1 MVKWEKIF
9 VELLALNSKDG
20 KIHVY
25 ITNKLIVLNLYI
37 VFLSLIITIQHA
49 QITSLEVTIFLRYDN

>member
-25 ITNKLIVLNLYI
+25 ITNKLIVFNLFI
-37 VFLSLIITIQHA
+37 VFMSLVITVQHA

>member
-25 ITNKLIVLNLYI
+25 ITNKLIVFNLFI
-37 VFLSLIITIQHA
+37 VFLSLVITVQHA